1 LSAAPALKI
10 LCTNALKT
18 VVSALAP
25 EFERARGGKLDL
37 VWGSTQRLVD
47 RIGAGEGGDLA
58 ILSAEAIDEL
68 IRRGSLAPGSRTDLG
83 RSFIGVGV
91 RKGTTK
97 PDIGTAEAFKAALRA
112 ARSITYSKTGISG
125 IYFRDL
131 LERLGLAD
139 AMRAKTVLPQPGVS
153 VGEALARGEAEIG
166 VQQISELMPVPGL
179 EIVGPLPPP
188 LQKVSVLSAG
198 LFTHAADAAGARALV
213 EALTAPAARAVYQGN
228 GLEPV
233 A

>member
-1 LSAAPALKI
+1 MKV

-25 EFERARGGKLDL
+25 EFERARGSKLDL
-37 VWGSTQRLVD
+37 IWGSTQMLVD

-58 ILSAEAIDEL
+58 ILSEEAIDDL
-68 IRRGSLAPGSRTDLG
+68 IRQGSLAPGSRTDLG
-83 RSFIGVGV
+83 RSFIGIAV
-91 RKGTTK
+91 RQGATK
-97 PDIGTAEAFKAALRA
+97 PDIGTVDAFTAALLA
-112 ARSITYSKTGISG
+112 APSITYSKTGISG
-125 IYFRDL
+125 IYFRGL

-139 AMRAKTVLPQPGVS
+139 AMRAKTVLPAPGLS
-153 VGEALARGEAEIG
+153 VGEALATGEAAIG

-198 LFTHAADAAGARALV
+198 LFAHAADAAGARALA
-213 EALTAPAARAVYQGN
+213 EALTAPAARVVYQRN

>member
-1 LSAAPALKI
+1 MKV

-25 EFERARGGKLDL
+25 DFERARGSKLDL
-37 VWGSTQRLVD
+37 VWGSTQMLVD

-58 ILSAEAIDEL
+58 ILSDAAIDGL
-68 IRRGSLAPGSRTDLG
+68 IRQGALAPGSRIDIA
-83 RSFIGVGV
+83 RSFIGIAV
-91 RKGTTK
+91 RKGAPT
-97 PDIGTAEAFKAALRA
+97 PDIGTAEAFKAALLA

-139 AMRAKTVLPQPGVS
+139 AMRPKTVLPAPGVS
-153 VGEALARGEAEIG
+153 VGEALAKGEAEIG

-198 LFTHAADAAGARALV
+198 VFSKAADAAGARALV
-213 EALTAPAARAVYQGN
+213 EALTAATARAVYQRS